1 MDIID
6 GVIEN
11 AEDESIDEA
20 KLLIKK
26 YRDKLKKYRT
36 CGLEKGGEYS
46 DENLVFKVLRRNG
59 YIEKLINFTNKH
71 IDKKLSL
78 KEKMSK

>member
-11 AEDESIDEA
+11 ISDEPIDKA
-20 KLLIKK
+20 KKIIKK
-26 YRDKLKKYRT
+26 YKDKLKKYRT
-36 CGLEKGGEYS
+36 CGLEKDGEYS

-59 YIEKLINFTNKH
+59 YIEKLFDFENKH
-71 IDKKLSL
+71 IDKKLSIQ
-78 KEKMSK
+78 EKNKI